1 MTTAFRPNGNGTE
14 YLNIANDSTNYIVIL
29 NNFTGSYGTA
39 LWVTNTEPAG
49 GNVIYVSTGWDEFNT
64 EAIVPVVGTPGVGVA
79 VLPQQSVILSIN
91 TTQQAT
97 PGAPLYFAAAVDGTA
112 AVITVQGS
120 VA

>member
-14 YLNIANDSTNYIVIL
+14 FLSIADDSTNYTVAL
-29 NNFTGSYGTA
+29 NNFIGSYGSA
-39 LWVTNTEPAG
+39 LWVTNTEPLN
-49 GNVIYVSTGWDEFNT
+49 GNVIYVSTGWDPDNLA
-64 EAIVPVVGTPGVGVA
+64 AIVPVVGTPGEGVA

-97 PGAPLYFAAAVDGTA
+97 GAPLYFAAAVDGTA
-112 AVITVQGS
+112 SVITVQGS